1 MAAEIDKDFK
11 RVFSFEL
18 LLHRIE
24 NTKSECFQYTKI
36 LLEKTI
42 TGLNGQGKISIEY
55 NEACDDYI
63 VTSTNSNH
71 QDIVKKLTTARK
83 IYKDLATKMGEARSD
98 VTTRS
103 WMDGRVLEMCHLI
116 DAVIYPIAFSEG
128 LLDMSVTLADMADQI
143 RSSNARNDDDE

>member
-1 MAAEIDKDFK
+1 MAIEIDKDYK

-42 TGLNGQGKISIEY
+42 TGLNGQGKIFIGY
-55 NEACDDYI
+55 NDTHDDYI
-63 VTSTNSNH
+63 ITTHSDKNKE
-71 QDIVKKLTTARK
+71 IVQKLTIARE

-128 LLDMSVTLADMADQI
+128 LLDMSVTLDDLATQVSAGRQ
-143 RSSNARNDDDE
+143 DDDE